1 MSGSEL
7 VILSLLLMP
16 VILIIVAILDF
27 LFQDRRNK

>member
-1 MSGSEL
+1 MSGAEL

-16 VILIIVAILDF
+16 IILIIVAILDF

>member
-1 MSGSEL
+1 MSRAEL

>member
-7 VILSLLLMP
+7 VILSLLLIP

>member
-1 MSGSEL
+1 MSGAEL